1 MLSVPVLL
9 TLIIRSLWKK
19 KSFPKRK
26 NGKTGENERVL
37 YPPSNAPAYPTAEQ
51 IRNALKKARLTD
63 TELMVEHVEM
73 LLNVLV
79 LDGKIERVSF
89 VFVL

>member
-1 MLSVPVLL
+1 
-9 TLIIRSLWKK
+9 
-19 KSFPKRK
+19 
-26 NGKTGENERVL
+26 
-37 YPPSNAPAYPTAEQ
+37 
-51 IRNALKKARLTD
+51 LTD

>member
-1 MLSVPVLL
+1 L